1 MIYSKILKTIISIIL
16 CTYSQADEKQLFFG
30 RTFSDALFWTHFYGR
45 TFLDALF
52 WTHFFGR
59 IFSDYYKKLLIC
71 INKFIYLK
79 KVDTK

>member
-1 MIYSKILKTIISIIL
+1 MIYSKILETIISIIL

-30 RTFSDALFWTHFYGR
+30 RTFSDALLR
-45 TFLDALF
+45 
-52 WTHFFGR
+52 THFFGR